1 MAKTD
6 SKKAARKI
14 LVEFEMNPEDV
25 KKLIQS
31 GKKGPKKLLG
41 DTEFDKLIKV
51 GAIKASDYLDPA
63 QMEEASRGIGSWIRK
78 VGGKIKKAISNPT
91 VQTTVVTIVAG
102 KLTSREMEKE
112 LELDNEEEEKPK
124 D

>member
-1 MAKTD
+1 MAKTEG
-6 SKKAARKI
+6 KKAARKI

-31 GKKGPKKLLG
+31 GKKGPKLLG
-41 DTEFDKLIKV
+41 DAELDKLIKV
-51 GAIKASDYLDPA
+51 GAIKASDYLDPT

-91 VQTTVVTIVAG
+91 VQTTIVTIVAG
-102 KLTSREMEKE
+102 KLSSREMEKE
-112 LELDNEEEEKPK
+112 LELDNEEEDKPK